1 MRKPWRRRG
10 PAPLAHPPG
19 LVRRLIEWFRGR
31 EQLLVRGP
39 AGLPLLLVIYPRGR
53 QDVARLLEIAYTHT
67 LPSLPKPIFEP
78 YGRTLAMLPPIVVV
92 LLLPE
97 NPCGCLGHWHPPG
110 AESRVARR
118 LAADLSS
125 PVAEIDLAYEMI
137 RRWEPQPLASL
148 AAGEQA
154 GAVAEIHFEAAL
166 LAVLIHELHHMARPQ
181 AQEREIRAASNE
193 FYGAI
198 MRELVLDATGRHY
211 GMIAEPRRLER

>member
-1 MRKPWRRRG
+1 M
-10 PAPLAHPPG
+10 
-19 LVRRLIEWFRGR
+19 RRLIERFRGR

-67 LPSLPKPIFEP
+67 LPSLPERIFKP
-78 YGRTLAMLPPIVVV
+78 YGRALAMLPPIVVV
-92 LLLPE
+92 LLRPE

-137 RRWEPQPLASL
+137 RRWKPQPLAAL

-154 GAVAEIHFEAAL
+154 AAVAEIHFEAAL
-166 LAVLIHELHHMARPQ
+166 LAVLVHELHHLAQPQ
-181 AQEREIRAASNE
+181 AVEREIRGASNE